1 MIKIKVSYTSE
12 NELAVFLRHV
22 GIKYPNMEW
31 KRSENR
37 KGRYRKVY
45 ITLPE
50 GRIMPEDFPL
60 SPLLEDYYKTD
71 E

>member
-37 KGRYRKVY
+37 KGRYRKAY
-45 ITLPE
+45 ITLLPDVE
-50 GRIMPEDFPL
+50 KSQG
-60 SPLLEDYYKTD
+60 
-71 E
+71 

>member
-12 NELAVFLRHV
+12 NELAAFLRHV

-37 KGRYRKVY
+37 KGRYRKAY
-45 ITLPE
+45 IDVVTQKHRNNPEKWTLPN
-50 GRIMPEDFPL
+50 L
-60 SPLLEDYYKTD
+60 SGMVK
-71 E
+71 

>member
-1 MIKIKVSYTSE
+1 MIKIKVSYTLE
-12 NELAVFLRHV
+12 NELTAFLRHV
-22 GIKYPNMEW
+22 AVKYPGMRW
-31 KRSENR
+31 KRSENQ

-50 GRIMPEDFPL
+50 ERKLPSDFPL
-60 SPLLEDYYKTD
+60 SPILEDYYKTD